1 MSGKHMSISS
11 RNMNIRDENVHIL
24 GTNINS
30 QEGMSLLLGTPI
42 YQIGI
47 I

>member
-1 MSGKHMSISS
+1 MSISS

-24 GTNINS
+24 ETNINS
-30 QEGMSLLLGTPI
+30 QEGMSLLVGAPI
-42 YQIGI
+42 FQIGI